1 MVTKNQDT
9 QQALKVQPSV
19 ILMVLQQRQG
29 DNSNIQSWR
38 LCMVR

>member
-19 ILMVLQQRQG
+19 ILMVLQQHKEITQHTVLEIMYG
-29 DNSNIQSWR
+29 
-38 LCMVR
+38 